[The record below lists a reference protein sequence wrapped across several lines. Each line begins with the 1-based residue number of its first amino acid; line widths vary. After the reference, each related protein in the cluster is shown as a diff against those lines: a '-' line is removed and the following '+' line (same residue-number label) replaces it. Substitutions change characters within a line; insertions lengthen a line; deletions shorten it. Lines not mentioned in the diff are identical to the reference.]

1 MLCGWFTDLE
11 SLEAIRSDREALVL
25 VLHLAALSKR
35 GSLEPFVAGLDGS
48 GNLDAEHRRAIAE
61 LVADE
66 SFLLAVE
73 DYVRRTSVLH

>member
-1 MLCGWFTDLE
+1 MLGGWYTDLE
-11 SLEAIRSDREALVL
+11 SLEAIRSDRKALTL

-35 GSLEPFVAGLDGS
+35 GSLEPFVAGLDAAGE
-48 GNLDAEHRRAIAE
+48 LDEEHRRAIEE
-61 LVADE
+61 LVEDE